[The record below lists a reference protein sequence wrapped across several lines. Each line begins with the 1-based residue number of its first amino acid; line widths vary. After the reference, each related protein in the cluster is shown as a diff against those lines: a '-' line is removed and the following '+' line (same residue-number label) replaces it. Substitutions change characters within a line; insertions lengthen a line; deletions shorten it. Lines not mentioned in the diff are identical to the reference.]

1 MLYPAN
7 QDMPAGETGIVRPIT
22 ERDKIAVLVKAVV
35 RTANAWGLTNAE
47 AAALFDVP
55 TATWSRM
62 KAGSFHG
69 KLDQDKVTRASLL
82 IGLFKGLRL
91 LFNGPLTYGWP
102 KTPNKGPGFHNKT
115 PIQVMLEGGIPAMM
129 RVRQHI
135 DALRGGI

>member
-1 MLYPAN
+1 MAFALAHIAEQPKLVPL
-7 QDMPAGETGIVRPIT
+7 QDKS
-22 ERDKIAVLVKAVV
+22 KIAALIKAVV
-35 RTANAWGLTNAE
+35 RTADSWSLTNAE

-62 KAGSFHG
+62 KAGTYAG

-82 IGLFKGLRL
+82 IGLYKGLRL

-102 KTPNKGPGFHNKT
+102 KMPNNGPDFIGHT
-115 PIQVMLEGGIPAMM
+115 PIEVMIAGGIPSMM

-135 DALRGGI
+135 DALRGGM